1 MEFFGI
7 QKGMNFSMQQERQA
21 PKRIAAAV
29 LNSLK
34 GGVVPRVGLEY
45 VTVGRSREIEALLR
59 DVALIAEGGAAFRF
73 IAGPYG
79 SGKSFLLQTIRN
91 HVMEKGF
98 VVLDADLSPERRFS
112 GTKGQGLATYKEL
125 VRNMAT
131 RTRPE
136 GGALPLILERWLSSL
151 QAETAADTGLAPSD
165 AGFEQ
170 MLAGRVFAVVNAMED
185 MVNGFDFGQA
195 LVAYRK
201 AAVTGDDALKSAVLR
216 WFRGEYATKSEAR
229 QALGINLI
237 VTDDNWYDFLKL
249 FSAFLVR
256 AGYAGMLLMI
266 DELVNLFRIPHRV
279 TRQYNYEKI
288 LMMYNDTLQGKA
300 KHIGILMCV
309 TPQCLEDSEKG
320 IFSYDALRSR
330 LTQGRFALPGAPD
343 MLAPI
348 IRLTPLSYEELMVL
362 CEKLTALHAGLYEYE
377 ARIAPEEY
385 VTFLKAEFERVGAAT
400 HITPREIIR
409 DFIELLN
416 ILWQNPESTLAGILR
431 EGGFV
436 FTKGEQTEEERHAE
450 YAEFEV

>member
-1 MEFFGI
+1 MT
-7 QKGMNFSMQQERQA
+7 QERQA
-21 PKRIAAAV
+21 PRRVAAAV

-59 DVALIAEGGAAFRF
+59 DVELVADGGAAFRF
-73 IAGPYG
+73 ITGPYG

-125 VRNMAT
+125 IRNMAT

-151 QAETAADTGLAPSD
+151 QAETAAETGLGPED

-170 MLAGRVFAVVNAMED
+170 VLAGRVFAVVGAMED

-195 LVAYRK
+195 LIQYRQ
-201 AAVTGDDALKSAVLR
+201 AVVTGDDKRKSAVLR

-237 VTDDNWYDFLKL
+237 VTDENWYDFLKL
-249 FSAFLVR
+249 YSAFLAR
-256 AGYAGMLLMI
+256 AGYKGMLLMI

-300 KHIGILMCV
+300 KHIGILMCA
-309 TPQCLEDSEKG
+309 TPQCLEDPEKG

-330 LTQGRFALPGAPD
+330 LTQGRFSLPGAQD

-348 IRLTPLSYEELMVL
+348 IRLEPLRYEELMVL
-362 CEKLTALHAGLYEYE
+362 CEKLTCLHAGLYDYE
-377 ARIAPEEY
+377 ARVAPEEY
-385 VTFLKAEFERVGAAT
+385 VAFLKAEFERVGAAT

-416 ILWQNPESTLAGILR
+416 ILWQNPGSTLGGILK
-431 EGGFV
+431 EGGFE
-436 FTKGEQTEEERHAE
+436 FASNEQTIAAQQDA

>member
-1 MEFFGI
+1 
-7 QKGMNFSMQQERQA
+7 
-21 PKRIAAAV
+21 
-29 LNSLK
+29 
-34 GGVVPRVGLEY
+34 
-45 VTVGRSREIEALLR
+45 VGRAREIQALLQEV
-59 DVALIAEGGAAFRF
+59 DIIAEGGAAFRF
-73 IAGPYG
+73 LTGPYG

-125 VRNMAT
+125 IRNMAT

-151 QAETAADTGLAPSD
+151 QAETAAETGLNPGD
-165 AGFEQ
+165 ACFEQ
-170 MLAGRVFAVVNAMED
+170 ELTRRVFSVVNAMED

-195 LVAYRK
+195 ITQYRK
-201 AAVTGDDALKSAVLR
+201 AVVTGDDGKKSAVLR

-237 VTDDNWYDFLKL
+237 VTDENWYDFLKL

-256 AGYAGMLLMI
+256 AGYKGMLLMI

-300 KHIGILMCV
+300 KHIGILMCA
-309 TPQCLEDSEKG
+309 TPQGLEDSEKG

-330 LTQGRFALPGAPD
+330 LTQGHFSLPGAPD

-348 IRLTPLSYEELMVL
+348 LRLEPLRYEELMVL
-362 CEKLTALHAGLYEYE
+362 CEKLTALHAGLYGYE
-377 ARIAPEEY
+377 AQIQPEEY
-385 VTFLKAEFERVGAAT
+385 IAFLKAEFERIGAAT

-416 ILWQNPESTLAGILR
+416 ILWQNPGSTLGGVLQK
-431 EGGFV
+431 GGFQ
-436 FTKGEQTEEERHAE
+436 FAQGQPEESQPSGAAPDEF
-450 YAEFEV
+450 AEFEV

>member
-1 MEFFGI
+1 MEET
-7 QKGMNFSMQQERQA
+7 QNKPTRVA
-21 PKRIAAAV
+21 PKRVATAV

-59 DVALIAEGGAAFRF
+59 DTEIIAEGGAAFRF
-73 IAGPYG
+73 LTGAYG

-98 VVLDADLSPERRFS
+98 VVLDCDLSPERRFS

-125 VRNMAT
+125 IRNMAT

-136 GGALPLILERWLSSL
+136 GGALPLVLERWLSAL
-151 QAETAADTGLAPSD
+151 QSETAAETGLSPGEAD
-165 AGFEQ
+165 FEAA
-170 MLAGRVFAVVNAMED
+170 LNRKIFAVVNAMED

-195 LVAYRK
+195 LNQYRR
-201 AAVTGDDALKSAVLR
+201 AVVNGDDDKKSAVLR
-216 WFRGEYATKSEAR
+216 WFRGEYSTKSEAR
-229 QALGINLI
+229 QALGIHLTVN
-237 VTDDNWYDFLKL
+237 DENWYDFLKL

-256 AGYAGMLLMI
+256 AGYKGMLLMV
-266 DELVNLFRIPHRV
+266 DELVNLYRIPHKV

-300 KHIGILMCV
+300 KHIGVLMCA
-309 TPQCLEDSEKG
+309 TPQCLEDSDKG

-330 LTQGRFALPGAPD
+330 LTQGRFSLPGSPD
-343 MLAPI
+343 LLAPI
-348 IRLTPLSYEELMVL
+348 IRLEPLQYEELMVL
-362 CEKLTALHAGLYEYE
+362 CEKLCALHEGLYGYE
-377 ARIAPEEY
+377 AEIAPEAY
-385 VTFLKAEFERVGAAT
+385 VAFLKAEFERVGAAT

-416 ILWQNPESTLAGILR
+416 ILWQNPGERLENILAK
-431 EGGFV
+431 GGFAFAAPEV
-436 FTKGEQTEEERHAE
+436 EDALGAERAMQ
-450 YAEFEV
+450 AEFAAFEV